1 MTAII
6 TLVNIADTAIA
17 FPRSIT
23 CSLLDIPFEV
33 KGKQVRR
40 TLASVLTCFEKETG
54 RAKIA
59 KFKFLF
65 VAAQNK
71 CG

>member
-6 TLVNIADTAIA
+6 MLAIIAVTAIA

-23 CSLLDIPFEV
+23 CSLLDIPYLMQ
-33 KGKQVRR
+33 GKQVRR

-54 RAKIA
+54 RRKLTRKKISEG
-59 KFKFLF
+59 F
-65 VAAQNK
+65 V
-71 CG
+71 

>member
-6 TLVNIADTAIA
+6 MLAKIADTAIA

-23 CSLLDIPFEV
+23 CSLLDVPFKA

-40 TLASVLTCFEKETG
+40 TLASVLRCFEKETG

-59 KFKFLF
+59 KFKFIF